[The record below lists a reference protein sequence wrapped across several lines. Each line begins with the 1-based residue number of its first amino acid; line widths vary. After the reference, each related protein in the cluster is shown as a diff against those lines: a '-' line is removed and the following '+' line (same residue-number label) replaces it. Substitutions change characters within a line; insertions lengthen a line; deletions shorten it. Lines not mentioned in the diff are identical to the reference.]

1 MSFRPTA
8 RTATTLLTLALAGLT
23 PVATHADTTGDPW
36 QFDVTI
42 YAWLPA
48 ISGTT
53 AFPVTTGGSSMDVTS
68 EDVVDAL
75 KMAFMGTFAAKKGQW
90 GVWSDLVYADLG
102 GDKQGSRDFTI
113 DGHPVAS
120 ASADLSLDMKMWVWT
135 AAGTYQLAKSPANT
149 TDLVFGA
156 RLLDV
161 TQTLGWSF
169 NGSGP
174 IGIAASGSKEVNASL
189 WDAIIGVKGVA
200 YLGAEKKWFV
210 PYYADIGTGQ
220 SDLTWQV
227 NAGIG
232 YRFNWGAVVASWR
245 YLDYNMKSGDPI
257 QSLTANGPLF
267 GVNWQ
272 W

>member
-1 MSFRPTA
+1 MNFRLTA
-8 RTATTLLTLALAGLT
+8 LASATLLTGALAGLA
-23 PVATHADTTGDPW
+23 PVAAHAETASDPW
-36 QFDVTI
+36 QFDATI

-48 ISGTT
+48 IDGTT
-53 AFPVTTGGSSMDVTS
+53 KFSPMGTGSSSVAVTS
-68 EDVVDAL
+68 SDVIDAL
-75 KMAFMGTFAAKKGQW
+75 QGAFMGTLAAKKGQW
-90 GVWSDLVYADLG
+90 GLWSDLVYADLG
-102 GDKQGSRDFTI
+102 GDKSGSRDFSI
-113 DGHPVAS
+113 DGLTTTV
-120 ASADLSLDMKMWVWT
+120 SADASLDVKMWVWT
-135 AAGTYQLAKSPANT
+135 AAGTYELAKSPENT

-161 TQTLGWSF
+161 KETLGLSF
-169 NGSGP
+169 GSTGP
-174 IGIAASGSKEVNASL
+174 LGAAGSYSKEVNASL

-200 YLGAEKKWFV
+200 YLGADKKWFV

-232 YRFNWGAVVASWR
+232 YRYNWGSIVASWR

-257 QSLTANGPLF
+257 QSLTANGPLI
-267 GVNWQ
+267 GASWH

>member
-1 MSFRPTA
+1 MNFRINT

-23 PVATHADTTGDPW
+23 PVAAHADTAGDPW
-36 QFDVTI
+36 QFDATL

-48 ISGTT
+48 IGGTT
-53 AFPVTTGGSSMDVTS
+53 KFSPLGSGSSTDVTS
-68 EDVVDAL
+68 SDVIDAL
-75 KMAFMGTFAAKKGQW
+75 KMAFMGTFGAKKGQW
-90 GVWSDLVYADLG
+90 GVWTDLVYADLG
-102 GDKQGSRDFTI
+102 GDKSGSRSFT
-113 DGHPVAS
+113 DALGVTTT
-120 ASADLSLDMKMWVWT
+120 ASADASLDMKMWVWT
-135 AAGTYQLAKSPANT
+135 AAGTYELAKSPENT

-161 TQTLGWSF
+161 KQTLGLSF
-169 NGSGP
+169 SSSGP
-174 IGIAASGSKEVNASL
+174 LGLAGNYSKEVDASL

-200 YLGAEKKWFV
+200 YLGADKKWFV

-232 YRFNWGAVVASWR
+232 YRYNWGAIVASWR

-257 QSLTANGPLF
+257 QTLTANGPLF

>member
-1 MSFRPTA
+1 MNFRLTA
-8 RTATTLLTLALAGLT
+8 LTAATLFTGALAGLA
-23 PVATHADTTGDPW
+23 PVAAHAESTGDSW
-36 QFDVTI
+36 QYSASI

-48 ISGTT
+48 LSGTT
-53 AFPVTTGGSSMDVTS
+53 AFPVTTGGTSMDVTS
-68 EDVVDAL
+68 QDVIDSL
-75 KMAFMGTFAAKKGQW
+75 KMAFMGTISAKKGQW
-90 GVWSDLVYADLG
+90 GLWSDLVYADLG
-102 GDKQGSRDFTI
+102 ADKAGSHDFSVL
-113 DGHPVAS
+113 GHPAGS
-120 ASADLSLDMKMWVWT
+120 LSADLSLDMKMWVWT
-135 AAGTYQLAKSPANT
+135 AAGTYELAKSPENT
-149 TDLVFGA
+149 TDLVFGT

-161 TQTLGWSF
+161 KETLGWSF
-169 NGSGP
+169 IGTGPVGVATSGT
-174 IGIAASGSKEVNASL
+174 KEVNASL

-232 YRFNWGAVVASWR
+232 YRYNWGAVVASWR

-257 QSLTANGPLF
+257 QSLTASGPLI